1 MPGNDRLTGLR
12 TLPEAV
18 TPTPVRVAVGDGRPG
33 VRDALASEWTKLRTL
48 RSAWWSLVAVAA
60 SILGFSVFVG
70 ATESLQPDDTVLGGS
85 LTGAAFGQLVAASF
99 GVLVMAREYATGTI
113 RTTLMGCP
121 RRLTVLAAKAV
132 ATAVSLFAVA
142 LPACSLAYLIG

>member
-60 SILGFSVFVG
+60 SILGVAVFVG

-85 LTGAAFGQLVAASF
+85 LTGAVLGQLAAAIF
-99 GVLVMAREYATGTI
+99 GVLAVCGEYGSGMI
-113 RTTLMGCP
+113 
-121 RRLTVLAAKAV
+121 
-132 ATAVSLFAVA
+132 
-142 LPACSLAYLIG
+142 